1 MPLSLSSLKQRNN
14 VVLLVTIFLGI
25 IIALGLTRILGGLL
39 GAIIIY
45 VLFRPLNIYFQEK
58 KHWNKSLG
66 TGIILILSFF
76 CLIVPIFLL
85 VTLITDKAMYY
96 VNHPELTDEMFGNLN
111 KFAEEKFNEP
121 DLVANLIETLKA
133 EAGTFVSTIVNG
145 AANTFIQI
153 IVMYFT
159 LYFTIKNFRAFEK
172 GLTQYLPFRRANS
185 VRIGNELRNM
195 TYSNIL
201 GQGCIAIIQG
211 ALLGLGFWIFGI
223 PDPFFWGVIG
233 AFLSMIPLFGSPL
246 IFLPAGI
253 IEMSNGNM
261 VAGIGII
268 LYGYLIVTMVDNFI
282 RMAIGKRIANT
293 HPLITI
299 IGVVI
304 GIPIFGILGILYGP
318 LIISLFIILAKI
330 YRENRNEIIQLSG
343 EDDNA

>member
-1 MPLSLSSLKQRNN
+1 MPLSLPSLKQRNN
-14 VVLLVTIFLGI
+14 VVLLVTIFLGA
-25 IIALGLTRILGGLL
+25 IIAFGLNRILGGLL

-45 VLFRPLNIYFQEK
+45 VLFRPLNIYLQEK
-58 KHWNKSLG
+58 KNWNKSLS
-66 TGIILILSFF
+66 TSIILVLSFF

-85 VTLITDKAMYY
+85 VTLITDKALYY
-96 VNHPELTDEMFGNLN
+96 INHPELTDVMFGNIN
-111 KFAEEKFNEP
+111 KFAKEKFNEP
-121 DLVANLIETLKA
+121 DLVGNLLETLKA
-133 EAGTFVSTIVNG
+133 EAGTFVSTVVNG

-159 LYFTIKNFRAFEK
+159 LFFTIKNFREFEK

-185 VRIGNELRNM
+185 IRIGNELRNM

-246 IFLPAGI
+246 IFLPAGV

-261 VAGIGII
+261 VSGLGII
-268 LYGYLIVTMVDNFI
+268 IYGYLIVTMVDNFI

-343 EDDNA
+343 EDDNS

>member
-1 MPLSLSSLKQRNN
+1 MPLSLTSLKQRNN
-14 VVLLVTIFLGI
+14 VVLIVTIILGRI
-25 IIALGLTRILGGLL
+25 ILLGLNRILGGLL

-58 KHWNKSLG
+58 KQWNKSLG
-66 TGIILILSFF
+66 TSIILILSFF

-85 VTLITDKAMYY
+85 VSLITDKALYY
-96 VNHPELTDEMFGNLN
+96 INHPELTDVMFGNLN
-111 KFAEEKFNEP
+111 KFAKEKFNEP
-121 DLVANLIETLKA
+121 DLVGNLLETLKA
-133 EAGTFVSTIVNG
+133 GAGAFVSTVVNG

-159 LYFTIKNFRAFEK
+159 LFFTIKNFREFES
-172 GLTQYLPFRRANS
+172 GLTQYLPFRRGNS
-185 VRIGNELRNM
+185 IRIGKELRNM

-253 IEMSNGNM
+253 IEMSNGDM

-268 LYGYLIVTMVDNFI
+268 IYGYLIVTMVDNFI